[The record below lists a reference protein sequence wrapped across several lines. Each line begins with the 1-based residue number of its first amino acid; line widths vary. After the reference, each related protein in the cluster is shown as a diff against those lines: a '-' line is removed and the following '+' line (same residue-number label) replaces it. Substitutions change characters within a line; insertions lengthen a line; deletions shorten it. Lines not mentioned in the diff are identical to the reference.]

1 MEDQRPSSEHTDVVA
16 KPPNSESQTIEIHHI
31 QLRHYA
37 SNDTGGSSNGKPHS
51 YSYNEA
57 LELIGNGKFQTFLL
71 FVCGFCLMSVIN
83 ETLNMGFIISAAE
96 CDLHLTFSDKGMLN
110 GAAFC
115 GVVISSHFWGFLS
128 DTWGRRKVILLATSV
143 SLAFSVLSSFA
154 VHVWMLIITRFL
166 VGVFISGNAA
176 TTYAYL
182 AEFHTDK
189 TRAKVISW
197 AAMFMAF
204 GMIYL
209 PFVAYFIIP
218 LDTHFELYSSSLGM
232 RYGLWRFYLLLSSL
246 TSVLI
251 IGGILCLPESGK
263 FLLTSGEHDKVLEVL
278 SQMYRWNKGVPD
290 YMFPIKSITLDAI
303 DSAFVEQRK
312 REINQG
318 LRYVWEQTVPLFR
331 PPLVGN
337 TVRASFLMFGL
348 FMASSGVFMWM
359 PDILNTYVNFKDA
372 KLTICDVVE
381 IIHNNRTQ
389 MSAQHIV
396 ASCPVSIDAS
406 IFMITTI
413 MGILFLACYILNGA
427 VINMV
432 GKKLL
437 LNIWYVVCGVC
448 GVAALWTSD
457 FYLTLLVI
465 VIFLAVGCCGSVL
478 SAISVD
484 LFPTN
489 YRLRCNWNDLTGK
502 VTEHYSKNAAESCH
516 PHTPLLVDQTNLT
529 CHAATAI
536 SSSNQH
542 HLNVYWPV
550 QSP

>member
-1 MEDQRPSSEHTDVVA
+1 MA
-16 KPPNSESQTIEIHHI
+16 KDPESQAIEIHHI

-37 SNDTGGSSNGKPHS
+37 SNDNSGSSNGSKLQSH
-51 YSYNEA
+51 SYNEA
-57 LELIGNGKFQTFLL
+57 LELIGTGKFHTFLL
-71 FVCGFCLMSVIN
+71 FICGFCLMSVIN

-143 SLAFSVLSSFA
+143 SLALSILSSFS
-154 VHVWMLIITRFL
+154 VNVWMLIVTRFL

-189 TRAKVISW
+189 SRANSISW

-209 PFVAYFIIP
+209 PFLAYFIIP
-218 LDTHFELYSSSLGM
+218 LDGQLELYSELLGM
-232 RYGLWRFYLLLSSL
+232 RYGLWRFYLLLSSF

-263 FLLTSGEHDKVLEVL
+263 FLLIIGEHDGVIDVLK
-278 SQMYRWNKGVPD
+278 QMYRWNKGEPD

-303 DSAFVEQRK
+303 DSAFVEK
-312 REINQG
+312 RNNEMNQG

-331 PPLVGN
+331 APLVGN

-348 FMASSGVFMWM
+348 FMSSSGLFMWI
-359 PDILNTYVNFKDA
+359 PDILNTYVNYQDA
-372 KLTICDVVE
+372 KVTICDVVD
-381 IIHNNRTQ
+381 IIQNNRTQ
-389 MSAQHIV
+389 MNSQEIQT
-396 ASCPVSIDAS
+396 SCPVSIDAS

-427 VINMV
+427 VINVV

-437 LNIWYVVCGVC
+437 LNIWYVACGAC

-465 VIFLAVGCCGSVL
+465 VVFLAVGCCGSVL
-478 SAISVD
+478 NAISVD

-489 YRLRCNWNDLTGK
+489 YRAMALCLILMTGRLGAMVGSNVVGFLLTHNCEMIFTLLGGLLI
-502 VTEHYSKNAAESCH
+502 VCAAIGTTL
-516 PHTPLLVDQTNLT
+516 PGV
-529 CHAATAI
+529 
-536 SSSNQH
+536 
-542 HLNVYWPV
+542 
-550 QSP
+550 